1 MIIPCLKPLL
11 SQEYTSPSIPFLV
24 NLSFTFPFFFFFYML
39 KEPPLSANHVDK
51 VLYNL
56 YMKGI
61 V

>member
-1 MIIPCLKPLL
+1 MIIPCLKPLV
-11 SQEYTSPSIPFLV
+11 SQEYTSPSIPCKFELHI
-24 NLSFTFPFFFFFYML
+24 SFFFFLDML